1 MAKYRMDTPKGQVQ
15 FAHDNEGADAARAKA
30 KELGVGNKIGRWL
43 REWADTP
50 KTTPPQGDVAVTT
63 TTTTTT
69 PLPRSG
75 GRDVT
80 PEQLR
85 YWQKQQLGILEAR
98 KRVWAEIGHELT
110 RNDEH
115 ELKRLRKILE
125 PPVSVGRWQSKK
137 KGATK

>member
-1 MAKYRMDTPKGQVQ
+1 VP
-15 FAHDNEGADAARAKA
+15 
-30 KELGVGNKIGRWL
+30 KELGVGNKIERWL

-50 KTTPPQGDVAVTT
+50 KTTPPQGDVVVT

-137 KGATK
+137 KGATMSYDD

>member
-1 MAKYRMDTPKGQVQ
+1 MAKYRMDTPKGQCQ

-30 KELGVGNKIGRWL
+30 KELSVSNKIERWL

-50 KTTPPQGDVAVTT
+50 TKAAPPQGDVVVTT
-63 TTTTTT
+63 TTT
-69 PLPRSG
+69 PMPRSG

-80 PEQLR
+80 PEMLR
-85 YWQKQQLGILEAR
+85 YYQKQQLGILEAR
-98 KRVWAEIGHELT
+98 KLVWAEIGHELT

-137 KGATK
+137 KKGATK